1 VPTIDPM
8 TDVPLST
15 VSRPA
20 RTACPKRAAPP
31 ARAGRRVLVTGVD
44 DDVGAELLGQ
54 LKLLVGDVDRRDR
67 AAEVLGLLHG
77 QVAQATDAG
86 YEHQVI
92 RPDVADL
99 AQGPARIAHQHVDR
113 LEHR

>member
-1 VPTIDPM
+1 M
-8 TDVPLST
+8 
-15 VSRPA
+15 
-20 RTACPKRAAPP
+20 
-31 ARAGRRVLVTGVD
+31 TGVD

-77 QVAQATDAG
+77 QVAQATDAENDAG